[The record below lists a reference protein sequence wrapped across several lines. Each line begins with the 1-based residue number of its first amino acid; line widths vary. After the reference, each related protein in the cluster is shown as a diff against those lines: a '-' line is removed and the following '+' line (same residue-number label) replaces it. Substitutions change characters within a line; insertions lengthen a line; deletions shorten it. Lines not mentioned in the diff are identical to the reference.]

1 MTILIGTV
9 ALLVVAWLSAASAA
23 VRSVSRIWL
32 RHWVEQQLRG
42 ETVAELYPD
51 RPQRLLAASGAG
63 IAAAV
68 AVLGGTLGAA
78 HHDDPARLAG
88 LVLIW
93 GTLLLTVGQT
103 IPRALGRHW
112 AAELAPL
119 LLPPLQVLERIAG
132 PMIAAARYAAGG
144 RERAAHAPD
153 ATEARDEIED
163 LLREGALEGIGARDE
178 IAIITGVMDFGAKL
192 VREVMT
198 RREDMFALEGA
209 TAPHDLAMRIAA
221 SGYSRVPIYRA
232 DLDDI
237 EGMVH
242 VFDVL
247 KAGGEKLPPI
257 RPVASAR
264 DGQRC
269 TELLVEMQRKRLH
282 LAIVHDATGR
292 TVGLVTLEDLL
303 EELVGDISD
312 EHDEPHPAV
321 PELERA

>member
-1 MTILIGTV
+1 MTLVVGVV

-42 ETVAELYPD
+42 ESVAEIHLD
-51 RPQRLLAASGAG
+51 RPQRLLATSGAG
-63 IAAAV
+63 IAASV

-78 HHDDPARLAG
+78 HHDDPGQLVG

-103 IPRALGRHW
+103 VPRALGRHW
-112 AAELAPL
+112 SAELAPV
-119 LLPPLQVLERIAG
+119 LLPPLTWLERVVG
-132 PMIAAARYAAGG
+132 PVIAAARYAAGG
-144 RERAAHAPD
+144 RERPD
-153 ATEARDEIED
+153 ASPDAAAARDDIEE
-163 LLREGALEGIGARDE
+163 LLREGALEGIGAREE
-178 IAIITGVMDFGAKL
+178 IAIITGVMDFGAKV
-192 VREVMT
+192 VRDVMT
-198 RREDMFALEGA
+198 RRADVFALDGA

-221 SGYSRVPIYRA
+221 SGYSRVPIYRS

-247 KAGGEKLPPI
+247 KAGGERRPPV
-257 RPVASAR
+257 RPIASAME
-264 DGQRC
+264 GQRC

-282 LAIVHDATGR
+282 LAIVRDTAGR
-292 TVGLVTLEDLL
+292 TTGLVTLEDLL

-312 EHDEPHPAV
+312 EHDEPESV
-321 PELERA
+321 TGGVERA